1 MASVNDVFGQI
12 GAAKMFSG
20 SISNAINTQGKKND
34 AKEEALEQ
42 QIAETTDEKQ
52 KKHLQKK
59 LKRARN
65 QNKVNKFTSK
75 VTQGATDFLLKV
87 LEFCDV
93 GEKAVINW
101 LANYIVYIVPA
112 LEVAVKAILLTN
124 IKKMVSCALDPR
136 IPDKF
141 RTEGILI
148 NEQEIDPRKIL
159 FSSPY
164 SKLGRYNYFGVYA
177 DDNDT
182 IGVPLYSLV
191 RAQDMNAFIWFTK
204 NCANFVS
211 PNIMAPEG
219 IKEYFNCDNGA
230 SLYNTSVFIGKSNH
244 RYLPGSTFK
253 EKSSSNTTFLCTDS
267 YVGDDD
273 ETSYVILPVTNSWTS
288 VNWYKN
294 KSNVNKERPILNLE
308 YSNDYNMSAPIPK
321 NNFRLKILP
330 KPFRMASGF
339 VTDLG
344 NNITVMADKVDQGVS
359 GLFGVEAST
368 NTSWSSM
375 KWPGVK
381 SLIPKAARFNEKGEY
396 SSKGRYS
403 IYEEKYYVTQRA
415 VDPNIKHVIIFELI
429 PKSGTGEAVH
439 YLLFNEKNGKY
450 YLSST
455 LPTKEAE
462 NGTPLTMSDA
472 SDILI
477 ECYFGTTVYQFNY
490 DYVMSFKLFDAKVIA
505 ANIINDLL
513 NIDLIHINLKKKN
526 GGDNTEL
533 SNTDQMYIN
542 NYVDKLVERIIDNE
556 ESEFTD
562 CFYTFSNKEYEELEA
577 KTNSKAINGA
587 LGGKVEEQI
596 TEIYNILDAYKADA
610 SREEQ
615 TEILVRAFTRAAE
628 IVNGDNDSDS
638 SNGAGNTVESPMNS
652 GEEDSKFMSFLKK
665 AIKFLIA
672 QIVNAILTPKVL
684 MLMQVNKKLMGN
696 DPLSLDRN
704 YKFTE
709 KDILRSLEGVISGM
723 IKQVIDS
730 IHKELLRVILSAISQ
745 IMSSYLKELML
756 EYAKKW
762 VDLLKQLLACF
773 KFNRNKIKSG
783 NDNSTITAS
792 IESIL
797 NQVDYADIDNLVDQV
812 LPNTNPC

>member
-1 MASVNDVFGQI
+1 MASVNDVFGRI

-20 SISNAINTQGKKND
+20 NISNAINTQGQKND

-59 LKRARN
+59 LKRVKN
-65 QNKVNKFTSK
+65 QNKVNKFASK
-75 VTQGATDFLLKV
+75 ASKGATDFLLEI

-101 LANYIVYIVPA
+101 LANFIVYIIPA
-112 LEVAVKAILLTN
+112 LEVGVKAILLTN

-159 FSSPY
+159 FSSPF
-164 SKLGRYNYFGVYA
+164 SKLGRYNYFGIYA
-177 DDNDT
+177 DDKET

-191 RAQDMNAFIWFTK
+191 RAEDMNAFIWFAK

-219 IKEYFNCDNGA
+219 VTEYFECDNGA
-230 SLYNTSVFIGKSNH
+230 SLYNTSVFTGKPNH

-253 EKSSSNTTFLCTDS
+253 ETTGSNTTFLCTDS
-267 YVGDDD
+267 YIGDDD
-273 ETSYVILPVTNSWTS
+273 KTSYVILPATNSWTS

-294 KSNVNKERPILNLE
+294 KSNANKERPILNLE
-308 YSNDYNMSAPIPK
+308 YANGYNISAPIPK

-330 KPFRMASGF
+330 KPFRIPSGF
-339 VTDLG
+339 VADLK

-375 KWPGVK
+375 KWPGVR
-381 SLIPKAARFNEKGEY
+381 SLMPKAARFNEKGEY
-396 SSKGRYS
+396 DSKGRYS
-403 IYEEKYYVTQRA
+403 IYEEKYFVEQLA
-415 VDPNIKHVIIFELI
+415 VNPDIKHVIIFKLI
-429 PKSGTGEAVH
+429 PKSDTVEPVR
-439 YLLFNEKNGKY
+439 YLLFNEKKGKY

-455 LPTKEAE
+455 TPTKEAE

-472 SDILI
+472 SEILI

-505 ANIINDLL
+505 ANIVNDLL
-513 NIDLIHINLKKKN
+513 NIDWIHINPKKKK

-533 SNTDQMYIN
+533 SNTDQIYIN

-562 CFYTFSNKEYEELEA
+562 CFYTFSNREYEELEA
-577 KTNSKAINGA
+577 ETSSKAVNGA
-587 LGGKVEEQI
+587 LGGRVEEQT

-610 SREEQ
+610 SRQEQ
-615 TEILVRAFTRAAE
+615 TEILVRTFTRASE
-628 IVNGDNDSDS
+628 IVNDNNDSDS
-638 SNGAGNTVESPMNS
+638 PNSAGNTVESPMNS
-652 GEEDSKFMSFLKK
+652 GKKDSKFASFLKK
-665 AIKFLIA
+665 AIKSLIS
-672 QIVNAILTPKVL
+672 QIVNSILTPKVL
-684 MLMQVNKKLMGN
+684 MLIQVNKKLMGN
-696 DPLSLDRN
+696 DPLSLDKN
-704 YKFTE
+704 YKFNE
-709 KDILRSLEGVISGM
+709 EELLRSLEGVISGM

-730 IHKELLRVILSAISQ
+730 IHKELLRVILSSINQ
-745 IMSSYLKELML
+745 IMSIYLNALMI

-762 VDLLKQLLACF
+762 ADLLKQLLACF
-773 KFNRNKIKSG
+773 KFNRNKIKG
-783 NDNSTITAS
+783 STITES
-792 IESIL
+792 IEGIL